1 MKISELDGLY
11 VGRNNEEDFTILI
24 AAADQMDAEDLALDY
39 QEEVGFETEFEVEP
53 YTGTDIDFDCD
64 YVIM

>member
-11 VGRNNEEDFTILI
+11 VGRNNEEDFIILI
-24 AAADQMDAEDLALDY
+24 AASDQETAEDLALGY
-39 QEEVGFETEFEVEP
+39 QEEVGFETEFDVEP
-53 YTGTDIDFDCD
+53 YTGTDINFDCD